1 MKTIL
6 TVKNSNNKEYRV
18 RGFKSD
24 VAINALSHYIIDTFE
39 TRLNASKQEVEGYY
53 YVSCADTENELN
65 SILNILT
72 N

>member
-18 RGFKSD
+18 REFKSD
-24 VAINALSHYIIDTFE
+24 VAINALSQKIIDTFE

-53 YVSCADTENELN
+53 YVSYADTENELN

-72 N
+72 K